1 MTSFIFNFIDRVIQ
15 TWVLRLMESVD
26 SSDKLLVSGSSGY
39 DNDQEQ
45 DAITIPITSRT
56 PSGEEGYTKE
66 NEITVINFDKSINKL
81 YVKYVL

>member
-1 MTSFIFNFIDRVIQ
+1 
-15 TWVLRLMESVD
+15 MESVD

-56 PSGEEGYTKE
+56 PSVIEGYTKE
-66 NEITVINFDKSINKL
+66 NGVTVINFDKSKQVVCEICSLTLQLMKGL
-81 YVKYVL
+81 ESHTSA

>member
-1 MTSFIFNFIDRVIQ
+1 
-15 TWVLRLMESVD
+15 MESVD
-26 SSDKLLVSGSSGY
+26 SSDKLLVSGGSGY

-45 DAITIPITSRT
+45 DVIIIPITSRT

-66 NEITVINFDKSINKL
+66 NEITVINFDKSKNKL

>member
-1 MTSFIFNFIDRVIQ
+1 
-15 TWVLRLMESVD
+15 MESVD
-26 SSDKLLVSGSSGY
+26 SSDKLLVSSSSGSGY

-45 DAITIPITSRT
+45 DAIIIPITSRT

-66 NEITVINFDKSINKL
+66 NEITVINFDKSKNKL